1 MRQDGAAQRGDGC
14 RVVAAEAAAQRS
26 SASRAYRAAQAVLGL
41 ALLAGLATLS
51 YHNYL
56 LFHSTAELF
65 SVTVAAA
72 TFMIAWNARRLMDSS
87 FLLFVAIGL
96 LFVAVVDL
104 LHTLAYSGMG
114 VFAEGGGN
122 LATQLWIAGRYLQ
135 SLTLLLAGVFLFRRL
150 RPWAAVGAFAAV
162 TAVLLLSI
170 FHWQV
175 FPTCYVAGAGGA
187 AGRLTAFKILS
198 EYVVCAVLALAL
210 GLLVVFRRRLPAS
223 VWPLIACFVAVTILS
238 ELAFT
243 QYASVFGPANRLG
256 HLLKVVAVYLFYRAV
271 VVTACTRPFELLFH
285 DLQRSRAA
293 IRKSEERF
301 DAAVSG
307 AHDGIWDRD
316 LRTDEAF
323 FSAQWKRMLG
333 YRDDEIPNELASFER
348 LVHPDDLGRLRAARQ
363 AHLRGETEVY
373 TCEFRMRH
381 KDGSW
386 RWILSR
392 GTALRDAEGV
402 PYRLAGSHSNI
413 TERKRQEQSLRE
425 SQARLRRLFNADLI
439 GIVCADAER
448 ITDANDAFLN
458 LVGYSRQD
466 LAAGRISWRGITPPE
481 YADADEQALA
491 ELLETGACT
500 PFEKEYVRKDG
511 SRVPILIGGALVRP
525 EPLEWI
531 CFVLDITERTRAE
544 RELRAVNANLERLV
558 AERTAVAE
566 NRADQL
572 QKLALEL
579 SLAEQRER
587 SRLAQLLHDHLQQVL
602 AAARFQLGL
611 MEPRAE
617 DEAGEAVE
625 RVDHLLQQAIEA
637 THSLTA
643 ELRPP
648 LLHQQGLAAALEWL
662 GESFLETHGLDVRVQ
677 ADPAAD
683 PPAEGVGEFLYQAAR
698 ELLFNAVKHAQTDAA
713 RVRLARDGA
722 ELELVVED
730 DGVGFDPAELDRR
743 GEAGGFGLFSIRE
756 RLEALGGRF
765 EADSAPGRG
774 ACFALRL
781 SLQPQTDAAT
791 GEGHA
796 QAATGTPPPTAA
808 APPAAAPADS
818 AAEDAERAAT
828 RILLADD
835 HAVVRECLCGLLQR
849 QDDMEVVG
857 QAEDGRAAIEL
868 ARETRPDVIL
878 MDVSMPGMSG
888 VEATERLSREM
899 PDVRIIALSMHERNA
914 MEAAMLSA
922 GAAAYVTKG
931 GPSRTLLNAIREVV
945 AGAAKGESPSPHTT

>member
-1 MRQDGAAQRGDGC
+1 
-14 RVVAAEAAAQRS
+14 VVAAEAAAQRS
-26 SASRAYRAAQAVLGL
+26 SACWTYRAVQAVLGL
-41 ALLAGLATLS
+41 ALLAGLAALS
-51 YHNYL
+51 YHNFL

-72 TFMIAWNARRLMDSS
+72 TFMLAWNARRLMDSR

-96 LFVAVVDL
+96 LFVAGVDL

-114 VFAEGGGN
+114 VFAEGSGN

-135 SLTLLLAGVFLFRRL
+135 SLTLLLAPVFLFRRL

-162 TAVLLLSI
+162 TALLLLSI
-170 FHWQV
+170 FRWQV

-187 AGRLTAFKILS
+187 AGRLTAFKIIS
-198 EYVVCAVLALAL
+198 EYVACAVLALAM
-210 GLLVVFRRRLPAS
+210 GMLVLFRKRLPAS
-223 VWPLIACFVAVTILS
+223 VWPLIAGFVGVTILS

-243 QYASVFGPANRLG
+243 QYASVFGPANRVG

-271 VVTACTRPFELLFH
+271 VVTACMRPFELLFH

-293 IRKSEERF
+293 IRRSEERF

-323 FSAQWKRMLG
+323 FSSQWKRMLG
-333 YRDDEIPNELASFER
+333 YRDDELPNELASFER

-381 KDGSW
+381 RDGSW

-392 GTALRDAEGV
+392 GAALRDAEGV
-402 PYRLAGSHSNI
+402 PYRLAGSHSDI
-413 TERKRQEQSLRE
+413 TERKRQERSLRE

-458 LVGYSRQD
+458 IVGYTRQD
-466 LAAGRISWRGITPPE
+466 LAAGRINWRGITPPE
-481 YADADEQALA
+481 YADADKQALA

-500 PFEKEYVRKDG
+500 PFEKEYTRKDG
-511 SRVPILIGGALVRP
+511 RRVPILIGGALVRR

-544 RELRAVNANLERLV
+544 RELRAVNADLERLV

-579 SLAEQRER
+579 GLAEQRER
-587 SRLAQLLHDHLQQVL
+587 SRLARLLHDHLQQAL

-611 MEPRAE
+611 MEPRTEA
-617 DEAGEAVE
+617 DAGEAVE
-625 RVDHLLQQAIEA
+625 RVDTLLEKAIEA
-637 THSLTA
+637 TQNLTA

-648 LLHQQGLAAALEWL
+648 LLHQKGLAAALEWL
-662 GESFLETHGLDVRVQ
+662 GENFLETHGLDVHVQ

-698 ELLFNAVKHAQTDAA
+698 ELLFNAVKHAETDAV
-713 RVRLARDGA
+713 RVRLAGDGR

-730 DGVGFDPAELDRR
+730 DGVGFDPAERDQ
-743 GEAGGFGLFSIRE
+743 GDEAGGFGLFSIRE
-756 RLEALGGRF
+756 RLDALGGRF

-774 ACFALRL
+774 ARFALRL
-781 SLQPQTDAAT
+781 SVQPQTNAAAAKGRGQVAAPT
-791 GEGHA
+791 PS
-796 QAATGTPPPTAA
+796 QAAASLA
-808 APPAAAPADS
+808 SAPPAGSPPEVS
-818 AAEDAERAAT
+818 ERAAI

-835 HAVVRECLCGLLQR
+835 HAVVREGLCGLLQR
-849 QDDMEVVG
+849 QDHMQVVG
-857 QAEDGRAAIEL
+857 QAEDGREAIEL

-878 MDVSMPGMSG
+878 MDVSMPEMSG
-888 VEATERLSREM
+888 VEATEHLSQEM
-899 PDVRIIALSMHERNA
+899 PDVRIIALSMHVRNA

-945 AGAAKGESPSPHTT
+945 AGLPAAETEARAPSATDSQNN